1 MLESQPHASFRTM
14 MKYTGYRIA
23 AIFAHP
29 DDEAYSCAGL
39 LAMAAEG
46 GAVVTVV
53 CATRGEAGRDREGI
67 VPPGPALA
75 RLRTVEMGLS
85 CRALGVQPPVFLD
98 LPDGALQ
105 GHPELEP
112 RIRDVFSRLRPNV
125 VITLG
130 MDGAYGHRDHI
141 AVTEAV
147 IAQVM
152 SMREGST
159 RRARRTPVRPRLLL
173 VQFPMGLFAKVR
185 SFMERNLPHAID
197 TSDLPAADRMGID
210 PEDADARL
218 DVRPWRGHKLRAL
231 AAHRSQ
237 LRDGDPESF
246 LRDGLATA
254 LLDFE
259 LYTCAS
265 GPQLPAASDNPLD
278 GIETE

>member
-1 MLESQPHASFRTM
+1 M

-23 AIFAHP
+23 AVFAHP

-39 LAMAAEG
+39 LAMAASD

-67 VPPGPALA
+67 VAPGPALA

-105 GHPELEP
+105 GHPQLAE
-112 RIRDVFSRLRPNV
+112 RIKDVFSRLRPNV

-130 MDGAYGHRDHI
+130 LDGAYGHRDHL
-141 AVTEAV
+141 AVTRAV
-147 IAQVM
+147 IDQVM
-152 SMREGST
+152 SMKEGST
-159 RRARRTPVRPRLLL
+159 SRARRAPIRPRLLL
-173 VQFPMGLFAKVR
+173 AQFPKGLFAKVR
-185 SFMERNLPHAID
+185 SFMERNMPHAVEACGELDGVPVGI
-197 TSDLPAADRMGID
+197 DLP
-210 PEDADARL
+210 EADARL
-218 DVRPWRGHKLRAL
+218 DIRPWRGHKLNSL

-246 LRDGLATA
+246 LKDGLATA

-259 LYTCAS
+259 LYTCAA
-265 GPQLPAASDNPLD
+265 GPRPPAGSDNPLD